1 MQTPL
6 QETATWLN
14 QRLTARELQVMK
26 LVIQGLPSKSIAA
39 KLGISQRTV
48 DAHRGSMYSKLNV
61 RGAMELSHL
70 VFTRGMRNRYSL
82 AEPDADAFNG
92 SGQTQNGALT
102 ERDYI
107 VEPGDH
113 PVR

>member
-1 MQTPL
+1 MQTPQ

-82 AEPDADAFNG
+82 AEPDTKGCSGSSQDVKGPITADDCTE
-92 SGQTQNGALT
+92 GQ
-102 ERDYI
+102 D
-107 VEPGDH
+107 DH
-113 PVR
+113 PTR

>member
-1 MQTPL
+1 MQTPQ

-61 RGAMELSHL
+61 RGAMELAHL

-82 AEPDADAFNG
+82 AEPDAEMRNG
-92 SGQTQNGALT
+92 SSQDTTKPITASDCTAGQ
-102 ERDYI
+102 D
-107 VEPGDH
+107 DH

>member
-1 MQTPL
+1 MQTPQ
-6 QETATWLN
+6 QEIATWLN

-70 VFTRGMRNRYSL
+70 VFTRGMLNRYSL
-82 AEPDADAFNG
+82 AEPDTQACSGSSQDVKGPTTADDY
-92 SGQTQNGALT
+92 T
-102 ERDYI
+102 EGPD
-107 VEPGDH
+107 DH
-113 PVR
+113 PTR

>member
-61 RGAMELSHL
+61 RGAMELAHL
-70 VFTRGMRNRYSL
+70 VFTRGMRSRYSL
-82 AEPDADAFNG
+82 AEPDADAYNG
-92 SGQTQNGALT
+92 SGQTQTSSLI

-107 VEPGDH
+107 AEQDDH